1 MSYRTVT
8 VDVDVDVDL
17 SDFSNDDLIEEL
29 RDRGY
34 SVVKKQQS
42 EFSWLRPSYE
52 EEELDD
58 LLWALRQAY
67 IIDDGNQF
75 RKSFVKILDN
85 YGYYV

>member
-17 SDFSNDDLIEEL
+17 SDFNNEDLIEEL

-34 SVVKKQQS
+34 SVVKKDR
-42 EFSWLRPSYE
+42 EFSWLKPSRE

-67 IIDDGNQF
+67 IIDSGDQF

>member
-8 VDVDVDVDL
+8 LDVDVDVDL

-34 SVVKKQQS
+34 SVVKIDR
-42 EFSWLRPSYE
+42 EFSWLKPSRE

-67 IIDDGNQF
+67 IIDSGDQF

>member
-17 SDFSNDDLIEEL
+17 SDFDNDDLIEEL

-34 SVVKKQQS
+34 SVVKKERS
-42 EFSWLRPSYE
+42 EFSWNRPSYE

-58 LLWALRQAY
+58 LLWKLRQAY
-67 IIDDGNQF
+67 IIDNGDQF
-75 RKSFVKILDN
+75 RKSFEKILSE
-85 YGYYV
+85 YGYHT